1 MKKFKELK
9 PESIEDTLTDKL
21 RKKIISNL
29 EDANFSPF
37 KGLDTELKVIDSSKS
52 LGYYASYEIFN
63 ESRDVHWQKDPTSES
78 QGTYSPTTDMSN
90 VDKWSYSIVPRNQF
104 NTHLVSHDVQDSK
117 HVKTC
122 HSCNGT
128 REINCSTCKGNGNC
142 GSCQGKG
149 ENACLCGNG
158 NCNYCAGKGERICT
172 LCDGKGVFGSSTCSR
187 CKGALRIKC
196 NSCDGNGKHKE
207 CNGTGKI
214 KCYRCNGSGACTGC
228 NGKGKVTC
236 KTCNGR
242 GNLLHYLR
250 VKAKYVNSLESK
262 QLLANI
268 DSFNAIKIDEIAVDT
283 EVIKEITEKEF
294 NKNGIGKAA
303 DIEDINDYLM
313 TRKSGYSESH
323 ILQERI
329 KIIRVPVVTVN
340 YTLNDK
346 VYTSY
351 FIGEK
356 KQHFYKNS
364 PLKDYNEAVDSQI
377 EALIKETNL
386 PDAITLLDE
395 QVSRY
400 ESLADPENV
409 KRCSDLISDLKIGIQ
424 KDQMKGGFFAQIV
437 FSLLDFLA
445 IYTLVSTCGLYNQSN
460 SIFFVLAL
468 PLLFVRI
475 GFYFKHLVPQKL
487 FSEIDHEE
495 LNKYLNGDSNYS
507 YYMFDNPALK
517 ILRVIGTIGIIG
529 FVAFTID
536 GKYDLITQEISI
548 AYIIYALLFGI
559 TLLTTMMLDI
569 GVNRK
574 IKKVLKIKTY
584 KLRMLR
590 TLSINTTIYAI
601 IGIIVLLIAG
611 IFVSDK
617 PNADLSA
624 VGSVADGLT
633 NISYYLYSL
642 LILGVLSYLISG
654 GQTKH
659 LKRLKVNENHKAGF
673 LNIISKN
680 KKKLKLAAILLCVL
694 FAVIIAYHYGM
705 KFYVQQQ
712 IENER
717 EEKKI
722 EYYAAIKDGD
732 AALEEGNMKSA
743 DNYYSLAENINIEY
757 RLDDNWSANK
767 KSLRLDSLVELERIA
782 QEEAK
787 ILAEEQKRLEARM
800 LELTKALA
808 LDTLS
813 DSLTNNMYGAIGDY
827 PIKLQLNLIRV
838 YTDDSIK
845 TFDYEVN
852 GNYDY
857 YSDSKIEFT
866 GDYSTQTNLMQIK
879 VPWDDGPETFNGS
892 FYNDSIYIGDWSK
905 IRKEGTTN
913 LKFQAYS
920 EINEE
925 E

>member
-1 MKKFKELK
+1 M
-9 PESIEDTLTDKL
+9 TDKL

-37 KGLDTELKVIDSSKS
+37 KGLDNELKVTDSSES

-63 ESRDVHWQKDPTSES
+63 ESRDLHWQKDPTSES
-78 QGTYSPTTDMSN
+78 QGTYSPSTDMSN
-90 VDKWSYSIVPRNQF
+90 VEKWSYSIAPRNQF
-104 NTHLVSHDVQDSK
+104 ITHSVDHDIVDSK

-122 HSCNGT
+122 HSCNGA
-128 REINCSTCKGNGNC
+128 REIDCSTCKGNGKC
-142 GSCQGKG
+142 GSCSGRG
-149 ENACLCGNG
+149 NIPCSCGNG
-158 NCNYCAGKGERICT
+158 NCDYCVGTGKRECRSCYGKGTRKDINGITVACDKCNGSRKNECPS
-172 LCDGKGVFGSSTCSR
+172 CDGKGK
-187 CKGALRIKC
+187 CKQ
-196 NSCDGNGKHKE
+196 
-207 CNGTGKI
+207 CNGASTLE
-214 KCYRCNGSGACTGC
+214 CMRCQGSGDCTGC

-236 KTCNGR
+236 NTCNGR

-268 DSFNAIKIDEIAVDT
+268 DSFNTIKIDEIAVET
-283 EVIKEITEKEF
+283 ELIKEITENEF
-294 NKNGIGKAA
+294 SQDGIGKAS
-303 DIEDINDYLM
+303 DIKDINDYLM
-313 TRKSGYSESH
+313 ARKSGYSESH

-329 KIIRVPVVTVN
+329 KIICVPVVTVN

-400 ESLADPENV
+400 ESLEDSENV
-409 KRCSDLISDLKIGIQ
+409 KRCADLISDLKIGIQ

-507 YYMFDNPALK
+507 YYMFDNPVLK
-517 ILRVIGTIGIIG
+517 ILRVIGIIGIIG

-569 GVNRK
+569 GLNRK

-633 NISYYLYSL
+633 NISYYFYSL

-673 LNIISKN
+673 FNIIAKY

-694 FAVIIAYHYGM
+694 FVVIIAYHYGM
-705 KFYVQQQ
+705 KFYEQQQ

-717 EEKKI
+717 EEKKT
-722 EYYAAIKDGD
+722 EYYEAIKNGD
-732 AALEEGNMKSA
+732 AALEEGNMQSA
-743 DNYYSLAENINIEY
+743 ENYYSLAENINIEY
-757 RLDDNWSANK
+757 RLDYNWSANK

-813 DSLTNNMYGAIGDY
+813 DSLTNNMYGSIGDY
-827 PIKLQLNLIRV
+827 PIRLQLNLIRV
-838 YTDDSIK
+838 YNDSIK

-866 GDYSTQTNLMQIK
+866 GAYSTQTNLMQII

-913 LKFQAYS
+913 LKFEAYS
-920 EINEE
+920 KINEE